1 MSKRIQH
8 TFDAALGERRRT
20 PEGYLVAPAV
30 IARTG
35 IQIYLAHELGLDG
48 DPMREVRVYR
58 PPEEVFHPD
67 AIASFGNQPITI
79 DHPPDGVTADNWREL
94 SVGQMV
100 APQRVGNLLRGE
112 ARIMDA
118 DAIEQVE
125 SKVREELSGGYSAW
139 YDWTPG
145 VTPEGEP
152 YEGMQRDIRGNHTA
166 LVRRGRCGPVC
177 RVGDSQPSTPKG
189 ATAMPIQITIDGIPF
204 SLDEAAAA
212 AVNNLNKRLADST
225 ATVAD
230 LNARLDRKIKI
241 RSKTIALRDTE
252 ELEDEVEE
260 LEDELEEAQ
269 KDAMTPQQRDAMVAD
284 WAQMLEGGKRIAPT
298 IDAKGKTCAQYR
310 REVIK
315 SLYGDHKPVV
325 DAVLGG
331 KTVDAADDATLR
343 QAFGVLSATVG
354 ARQTGENGTRRDPV
368 IDTLNQSK
376 QVKDTGD
383 GGGAQKTADAA
394 RTSFIDR
401 MNGRAQ

>member
-1 MSKRIQH
+1 
-8 TFDAALGERRRT
+8 
-20 PEGYLVAPAV
+20 
-30 IARTG
+30 
-35 IQIYLAHELGLDG
+35 
-48 DPMREVRVYR
+48 
-58 PPEEVFHPD
+58 
-67 AIASFGNQPITI
+67 
-79 DHPPDGVTADNWREL
+79 
-94 SVGQMV
+94 
-100 APQRVGNLLRGE
+100 
-112 ARIMDA
+112 
-118 DAIEQVE
+118 
-125 SKVREELSGGYSAW
+125 
-139 YDWTPG
+139 
-145 VTPEGEP
+145 
-152 YEGMQRDIRGNHTA
+152 
-166 LVRRGRCGPVC
+166 
-177 RVGDSQPSTPKG
+177 
-189 ATAMPIQITIDGIPF
+189 MPNTITIDGIPF

-225 ATVAD
+225 TTVAD

-284 WAQMLEGGKRIAPT
+284 WSAMLEGGKRIAPT
-298 IDAKGKTCAQYR
+298 VDAKGKTCAQYR

-354 ARQTGENGTRRDPV
+354 ATQTDDSGTRRDPV

-376 QVKDTGD
+376 QVNDAS

>member
-20 PEGYLVAPAV
+20 FDGYLVAPAV

-35 IQIYLAHELGLDG
+35 IQIYLAHELDLDG
-48 DPMREVRVYR
+48 DPMREVRVYW

-67 AIASFGNQPITI
+67 AIASFDNQPITI
-79 DHPPDGVTADNWREL
+79 DHPPEGVTPSNWRQL
-94 SVGQMV
+94 SVGSMRGV
-100 APQRVGNLLRGE
+100 HRASNLLNGE
-112 ARIMDA
+112 AWVMDA
-118 DAIEQVE
+118 YAIDQVE
-125 SKVREELSGGYSAW
+125 TGEREELSGGYFAS

-152 YEGMQRDIRGNHTA
+152 YDGVQREIRGNHTA

-177 RVGDSQPSTPKG
+177 RVGDSQPTTPKG
-189 ATAMPIQITIDGIPF
+189 ATAMPITITIDVIPF
-204 SLDEAAAA
+204 SLDESAAA

-225 ATVAD
+225 TTVAD

-284 WAQMLEGGKRIAPT
+284 WSAMLEGGKRIAPT
-298 IDAKGKTCAQYR
+298 VDAKGKTCAQYR

-354 ARQTGENGTRRDPV
+354 ATQTDDSGTRRDPV

-376 QVKDTGD
+376 QVNDAS

>member
-48 DPMREVRVYR
+48 DPMREVRIYR
-58 PPEEVFHPD
+58 PPEEVFHPE
-67 AIASFGNQPITI
+67 AMASFDNQPITI

-94 SVGQMV
+94 SVGLMRGPHR
-100 APQRVGNLLRGE
+100 ASNLLNGE
-112 ARIMDA
+112 AWVMDA
-118 DAIEQVE
+118 GAIEQVE
-125 SKVREELSGGYSAW
+125 TKVREELSGGYTAV

-152 YEGMQRDIRGNHTA
+152 YEGIQRDIRGNHTA

-177 RVGDSQPSTPKG
+177 RVGDSQPSKPTG

-212 AVNNLNKRLADST
+212 AVNNLTKKLADAT
-225 ATVAD
+225 ATVSS
-230 LNARLDRKIKI
+230 LNVLLDRKIKI
-241 RSKTIALRDTE
+241 GDKSIALRDAE
-252 ELEDEVEE
+252 ELEDEIEE
-260 LEDELEEAQ
+260 LEDELEQAQ

-284 WAQMLEGGKRIAPT
+284 WAEMLEGGKRIAPT
-298 IDAKGKTCAQYR
+298 VDAKGKTCAQYR

-315 SLYGDHKPVV
+315 ALYGDHKPVV

-331 KTVDAADDATLR
+331 KTLDAADDATLR
-343 QAFGVLSATVG
+343 QAFGVLAATAG
-354 ARQTGENGTRRDPV
+354 GKTTGDASSMRDPV
-368 IDTLNQSK
+368 LDSLNQFTK
-376 QVKDTGD
+376 TTDAA
-383 GGGAQKTADAA
+383 GGGGGGQKTADAA
-394 RTSFIDR
+394 RGSFIDR
-401 MNGRAQ
+401 MNGRA